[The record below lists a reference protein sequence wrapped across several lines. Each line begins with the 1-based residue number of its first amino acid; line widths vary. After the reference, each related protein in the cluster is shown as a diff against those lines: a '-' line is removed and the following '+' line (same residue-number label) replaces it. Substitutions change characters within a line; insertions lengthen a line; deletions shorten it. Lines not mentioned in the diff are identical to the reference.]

1 MGPNLI
7 ALAIPL
13 FLSGIALELFLGRKR
28 PQPLYALEDS
38 ISSMGCGITQQLV
51 STLFSSAVVAG
62 AYQGLSQYKLM
73 TLPVW
78 LDWTLAVVGVE
89 FAYYWWHR
97 LSHEVN
103 VLWAAHVVHHQ
114 STRYN
119 LSTALRQSVA
129 TWLTSLPFYLPLAL
143 LGVTFIPFAVVLS
156 LSTLYQFWIHTELIG
171 HLGVLEWIFNTPAQH
186 RVHHAINP
194 RFIDK
199 NHSATFSVFDRLF
212 GTFQREDEPCRYGTT
227 APMQSISPLWAQ
239 VDTVATLFKQARTAP
254 SFVAGLRFLFAS
266 PAMQPPW
273 MPSKRDQTPP
283 PAPALASKIRRR
295 YCLLQWLVALALVFV
310 FLMWGN
316 RFDTVARAFTAGI
329 IVLSLTTL
337 PALLSQRP
345 WAIYLERLRVV
356 GFPVAVWLI
365 VAGWH

>member
-13 FLSGIALELFLGRKR
+13 FLSGIALELFVGRNR
-28 PQPLYALEDS
+28 AQPLYALEDS
-38 ISSMGCGITQQLV
+38 ISSMGCGIAQQLV
-51 STLFSSAVVAG
+51 STLFSSAAVAA
-62 AYQGLSQYKLM
+62 AYQWLSHYKLLA
-73 TLPVW
+73 LPVW
-78 LDWTLAVVGVE
+78 LDWVLAIVGVE

-103 VLWAAHVVHHQ
+103 FLWAAHVVHHQ

-143 LGVTFIPFAVVLS
+143 LGVTFVPFAVVLS

-186 RVHHAINP
+186 RVHHATNP

-212 GTFQREDEPCRYGTT
+212 GTFQAEDETCRYGTT

-239 VDTVATLFKQARTAP
+239 VDTVASLFKHAKAAP
-254 SFVAGLRFLFAS
+254 SLGSAFRFLFAS
-266 PAMQPPW
+266 PATPPPW
-273 MPSKRDQTPP
+273 MRLKQEGRPTQ
-283 PAPALASKIRRR
+283 APALASSSRRR
-295 YCLLQWLVALALVFV
+295 YCLAQWLVALALVFV
-310 FLMWGN
+310 FLMWGSH
-316 RFDTVARAFTAGI
+316 FDSTARAFTAGI
-329 IVLSLTTL
+329 ILLSLTTL

-345 WAIYLERLRVV
+345 WAAHAERFRVV
-356 GFPVAVWLI
+356 GFVGAIWLI
-365 VAGWH
+365 VVGWH